1 MKRDKPSPAQDRIL
15 SLVCLNPAPNGMRSG
30 EIEAAAGMTAGEV
43 RMATK
48 WLSANGYLH
57 GTKRI
62 VRFNFGHQ
70 GVARKPIMFWT
81 LTDKGRQRTQEGDFS
96 QA

>member
-1 MKRDKPSPAQDRIL
+1 MQDRIL
-15 SLVCLNPAPNGMRSG
+15 HLVCTSPGVNGLRSA
-30 EIEAAAGMTAGEV
+30 ELEAAAGMTTGEV

-48 WLSANGYLH
+48 WLVANGYLR

-81 LTDKGRQRTQEGDFS
+81 LTDKGRLRTQEGDFA
-96 QA
+96 Q

>member
-1 MKRDKPSPAQDRIL
+1 MQDRIL
-15 SLVCLNPAPNGMRSG
+15 HLVCMSPGANGQRSG
-30 EIEAAAGMTAGEV
+30 ELEAAAGMTTGEV

-48 WLSANGYLH
+48 WLAANGYLR

-81 LTDKGRQRTQEGDFS
+81 LTDKGRLRTQELDFV
-96 QA
+96 Q

>member
-15 SLVCLNPAPNGMRSG
+15 SLVCLNPTPDGMRSG

-48 WLSANGYLH
+48 WLAANGYLR
-57 GTKRI
+57 GIKRI

-70 GVARKPIMFWT
+70 GVARKPIMFWI
-81 LTDKGRQRTQEGDFS
+81 LTDKGRERTQESDFGPG
-96 QA
+96 

>member
-1 MKRDKPSPAQDRIL
+1 VKRDKPSPMQDRIL
-15 SLVCLNPAPNGMRSG
+15 HLVCVSPGANGLRSG
-30 EIEAAAGMTAGEV
+30 ELEAAAGMTAGEV

-48 WLSANGYLH
+48 WLTANGYLR

-81 LTDKGRQRTQEGDFS
+81 LTDKGRLRTQEGDFV
-96 QA
+96 Q